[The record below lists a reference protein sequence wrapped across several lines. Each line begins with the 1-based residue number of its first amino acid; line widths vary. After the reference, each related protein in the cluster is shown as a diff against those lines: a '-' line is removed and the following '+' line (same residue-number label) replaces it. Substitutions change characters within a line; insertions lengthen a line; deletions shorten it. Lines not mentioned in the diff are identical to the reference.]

1 MRKQSSND
9 LHYSFRKV
17 SSQLLCLCIYI
28 RFGSICIAIPSDITS
43 RFIAAEE
50 IVSTL
55 NIPSIDIDEV
65 LTPKEVL
72 QLVMDSEVT
81 WESLSVTAKLA
92 VLWQF
97 GFVFIGTSSATPD
110 YSQLVQIYTLCQSS
124 SRQLRAGS
132 DASREGIPMD
142 QIALSTNEFSDSQ
155 CSVERCASASN
166 VEYTTNN
173 KCSPKFTKQIKC
185 AVHSIV
191 HKAGS
196 ESTASGVDSLNS
208 VIPTLPSAS
217 LWMQTE
223 AVSTTNVPYPQV
235 YAHRA
240 LLKNKRT
247 SRRQVTQA
255 RDLYSIHMQPIPDL
269 NLKPDQQCDSH
280 FQDVVIPCLDP
291 ESDVYKPDFC
301 PPQVD
306 TIGLSKWL
314 KEIVAADRLEKEE
327 FVSTEHVESTDQ
339 RISTFSIVLLAT
351 LVLLIAGAVASYYF
365 LWYRPDKLQ
374 KRVPDKNSDK
384 IVASTTASKQDSVK
398 NFGSS
403 GLYRMTPHSFP
414 ILGENSMDSTHDPI
428 LQSDVYDFK
437 KLESCNSSVLMCDN
451 RSARSSYAFIASA
464 PDSLCMEKGGVYDAY
479 KNAARLHNKT
489 GPTNV
494 VFTSCPSN
502 QGTENSR
509 SSIMSN
515 AGGKRL
521 TEYIEESDAILQFT
535 SDPVVLS
542 RQIAYDEFTFLRILS
557 KGAFGEVWL
566 GQLEDR
572 HVAIKRLLPERSHIC
587 SNLED
592 FAAEIRLMCN
602 LNHPNIVPM
611 IGISWDNRFSNLCVL
626 TEFMDHGDLDVVNE
640 KYGDELKWEKEKLQ
654 IALDI
659 AEGMLYLH
667 SQQPVIIHRD
677 MKSKNVLVNKTWQA
691 KISDFGI
698 SRKTNMNETMT
709 SGVGTLLWTAPEIIE
724 GKKYSEK
731 ADIYSLGIVFGELD
745 TGARPF
751 AHMKND
757 RGDAMPAMQLVQQ
770 VRLGKAKMQLRSD
783 CPQSVRKLIE
793 RCTSLDPDV
802 RPTSMEVALTLRST
816 ITSEISLLNVVN
828 VPVK

>member
-1 MRKQSSND
+1 M
-9 LHYSFRKV
+9 
-17 SSQLLCLCIYI
+17 
-28 RFGSICIAIPSDITS
+28 CIAIPSDITS

-65 LTPKEVL
+65 LTPKEVME
-72 QLVMDSEVT
+72 LVMNSEVT

-97 GFVFIGTSSATPD
+97 GFVFVGTNGATPN

-124 SRQLRAGS
+124 SRHLRAS
-132 DASREGIPMD
+132 PNASRDGVPMD
-142 QIALSTNEFSDSQ
+142 HIVLSSVEFSDSQ
-155 CSVERCASASN
+155 CLVEKCPSAPD

-173 KCSPKFTKQIKC
+173 RCSPKLRKQIKC

-191 HKAGS
+191 HKSGS
-196 ESTASGVDSLNS
+196 QTTSPGVLSLSS
-208 VIPTLPSAS
+208 VIPTLPTAS
-217 LWMQTE
+217 FWMQ
-223 AVSTTNVPYPQV
+223 AGNVSATSVPYPQL

-240 LLKNKRT
+240 SVKIKSTKR
-247 SRRQVTQA
+247 RRAAQE
-255 RDLYSIHMQPIPDL
+255 RNIYSIHMQPIPDL
-269 NLKPDQQCDSH
+269 NLRAEQQCDSH

-291 ESDVYKPDFC
+291 EGEITKQDFC
-301 PPQVD
+301 QPHVD
-306 TIGLSKWL
+306 TVGLTKWL
-314 KEIVAADRLEKEE
+314 NEIVASDNLKKEE
-327 FVSTEHVESTDQ
+327 ILSTEHVATSDQ
-339 RISTFSIVLLAT
+339 HISTFSIALLAI
-351 LVLLIAGAVASYYF
+351 LVLLIVGAIGSYYF

-374 KRVPDKNSDK
+374 KRIPEKKPEKNPTS
-384 IVASTTASKQDSVK
+384 STARKQDSEK
-398 NFGSS
+398 NFESS
-403 GLYRMTPHSFP
+403 ALYYMTPNSLP
-414 ILGENSMDSTHDPI
+414 MLGESSIDSTQDLI
-428 LQSDVYDFK
+428 LQQDVYDFK
-437 KLESCNSSVLMCDN
+437 KLESCNSSILQDN
-451 RSARSSYAFIASA
+451 RSDRSSYAFIASA
-464 PDSLCMEKGGVYDAY
+464 PDSLCMEKGGVYDTY
-479 KNAARLHNKT
+479 KNTTQYQNKK

-494 VFTSCPSN
+494 VFTSCPPN
-502 QGTENSR
+502 QGTDNSR
-509 SSIMSN
+509 HSIMSN

-542 RQIAYDEFTFLRILS
+542 RQIAYDEFTFLRMLS

-587 SNLED
+587 SNLEE

-602 LNHPNIVPM
+602 LNHPNIVTM
-611 IGISWDNRFSNLCVL
+611 IGISWDIRFSNLCVL
-626 TEFMDHGDLDVVNE
+626 TEFMDHGDLDVVIE
-640 KYGDELKWEKEKLQ
+640 KYGDELKWEKKKLQ

-677 MKSKNVLVNKTWQA
+677 MKSKNVLVNKKWQA

-731 ADIYSLGIVFGELD
+731 ADIYSLGIVLGELD

-770 VRLGKAKMQLRSD
+770 VRLGKARMQLRPD
-783 CPQSVRKLIE
+783 CPQSVRELIE
-793 RCTSLDPDV
+793 KCTSLDPDV
-802 RPTSMEVALTLRST
+802 RPTSKEVAFTLRSK
-816 ITSEISLLNVVN
+816 ITYEISMLNVVN